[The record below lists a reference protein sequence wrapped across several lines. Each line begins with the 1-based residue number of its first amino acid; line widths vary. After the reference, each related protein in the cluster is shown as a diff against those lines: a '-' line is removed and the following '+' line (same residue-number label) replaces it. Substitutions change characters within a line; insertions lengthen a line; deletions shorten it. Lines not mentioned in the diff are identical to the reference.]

1 MKLSRIAVR
10 IMIDRLLPNRPV
22 RRRVRGIELVLPR
35 RHLFPYMAVEG
46 SPYAQNL
53 VDLAVLLGRTT
64 DDLVVLDV
72 GANVGDS
79 ALLILDR
86 VKCRIVCVEGD
97 PKWLTFLE
105 QNVGHVPDVAIAPVL
120 ISSAGA
126 EQFVSIV
133 HADAGTSQ
141 LRPVTET
148 AGGVRTVPIDQLM
161 VTHPELENVR
171 LVKSD
176 TDGFDVELVMSY
188 ARAFSGSRP
197 VLFFEYDPRATRI
210 VTPHLTPS
218 AVFDDLAELGYE
230 HAVVWTNGGHVIGSS
245 SVRGLTARSRVLEES
260 PQDLRYD
267 FWDVAVAHRDD
278 PSGIAALQQLATRG
292 VQWPADGRF

>member
-1 MKLSRIAVR
+1 MKLSRISAH
-10 IMIDRLLPNRPV
+10 ILIDRMLPNRPV

-53 VDLAVLLGRTT
+53 VDLAVLLGQTT

-72 GANVGDS
+72 GANIGDS

-97 PKWLTFLE
+97 PQWLTFLE
-105 QNVGHVPDVAIAPVL
+105 QNVGDRPEVTIAPVL
-120 ISSAGA
+120 LGSVGA
-126 EQFVSIV
+126 DRFVSIV

-141 LRPVTET
+141 LRPVDEP
-148 AGGVRTVPIDQLM
+148 AGGLRTVPMDQLL
-161 VTHPELENVR
+161 VNHPELERVR

-188 ARAFSGSRP
+188 ARTFAGSRP

-210 VTPHLTPS
+210 VTPQLTPS
-218 AVFDDLAELGYE
+218 ELFADLADLGYE

-245 SVRGLTARSRVLEES
+245 AVRELTARSRVLEDV
-260 PQDLRYD
+260 PDALGYD
-267 FWDVAVAHRDD
+267 FWDVAVAHGQDA
-278 PSGIAALQQLATRG
+278 SGIAALQELATRG
-292 VQWPADGRF
+292 VQWPHDGRF